1 MEYYSDIEK
10 NDIMSVAATWI
21 DLEIIML
28 SEVNQKEKAM
38 LSVIWRI

>member
-10 NDIMSVAATWI
+10 NDIMSVAATRI

-28 SEVNQKEKAM
+28 SELNQKDKAM